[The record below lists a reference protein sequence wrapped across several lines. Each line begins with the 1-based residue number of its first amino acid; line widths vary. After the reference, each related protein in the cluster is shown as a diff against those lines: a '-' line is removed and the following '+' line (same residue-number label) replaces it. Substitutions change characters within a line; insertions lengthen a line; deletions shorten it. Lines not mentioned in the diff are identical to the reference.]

1 MRVCGQV
8 AEGLARLG
16 AAPLFLSA
24 LGDDAF
30 ALRLAAGCGG
40 LDMSRV
46 RSVRGGRTA
55 VYAATHSGEGD
66 MVMAVADMALHA
78 HIDTGCLLSH
88 AALS

>member
-1 MRVCGQV
+1 MASPSPVV
-8 AEGLARLG
+8 VTEGAFPSF
-16 AAPLFLSA
+16 ALS
-24 LGDDAF
+24 F

-88 AALS
+88 AAHS